1 MKEKKYYSIYVQ
13 IKSKILNGEYGRG
26 EKLPSKRVMAN
37 LSGCSIITVET
48 AYGML
53 ADEGYICA
61 RERSGYYVSL
71 SDSYISKAQNTG
83 TEKINYADD
92 GDTERSTYFEYS
104 VWFRTVRKVIADDGE
119 KLFCKSPCKGCA
131 VLRNAIADYLLRYRG
146 MLAQPEQIIIG
157 SGAEQLYEM
166 AVKLIGRGNIFGIED
181 PSYKQISAVYE
192 NMGINIRRLKMA
204 DDGIQSEYLEK
215 NDFDVLH
222 VTPFNSYP
230 SGVTAS
236 ASKRREYL
244 SWAQKNGKYIIED
257 DFDSEFFLPGQP
269 IEALYSLDGGERVI
283 YINTF
288 SKSLS
293 PSMRMGYMILPQPLL
308 EEYERRLSCFSC
320 TVPVME
326 QHVLA
331 QFIND
336 GSFERH
342 LNITRMKLKKQKSDA
357 KR

>member
-1 MKEKKYYSIYVQ
+1 MKEKKYYSIYTQ
-13 IKSKILNGEYGRG
+13 IKSKILNGEYRHG
-26 EKLPSKRVMAN
+26 EKLPSKRIMAE

-71 SDSYISKAQNTG
+71 TDNYIAQAQSADTA
-83 TEKINYADD
+83 KITYADD
-92 GDTERSTYFEYS
+92 GDLADNADFEYS
-104 VWFRTVRKVIADDGE
+104 VWFRTVRKVIAEDGE
-119 KLFCKSPCKGCA
+119 RLFRKSPCKGCA

-146 MLAQPEQIIIG
+146 MVAQPERIIIG

-166 AVKLIGRGNIFGIED
+166 AVKILGRSSVFGIED

-192 NMGINIRRLKMA
+192 NMGIEIRHLKMGE
-204 DDGIQSEYLEK
+204 DGIQSQYLAAGG
-215 NDFDVLH
+215 FDVLH

-244 SWAQKNGKYIIED
+244 AWAQRNRKYIIED

-269 IEALYSLDGGERVI
+269 IEALYSLDCEDRVI

-293 PSMRMGYMILPQPLL
+293 PSMRMGYMILPQQLL
-308 EEYERRLSCFSC
+308 EEYERRLSGFSC

-326 QHVLA
+326 QYVLA

-342 LNITRMKLKKQKSDA
+342 LNITRMRLKKQKSETQ
-357 KR
+357 R